1 MVIELEVTD
10 NILACPFCGEKP
22 KRLYGVEND
31 KYWIWC
37 DNDKCLIQPT
47 TPMYKNKG
55 SDIKAWNKR
64 AHFIV

>member
-1 MVIELEVTD
+1 MVIELDVTN
-10 NILACPFCGEKP
+10 NIDDCPFCGGRP
-22 KRLYGVEND
+22 QRLYGVEND

-37 DNDKCLIQPT
+37 NNSKCLIQPT

-64 AHFIV
+64 KTID

>member
-1 MVIELEVTD
+1 MVIVLEATE
-10 NILACPFCGEKP
+10 NIDDCPFCGKRP
-22 KRLYGVEND
+22 QRLYGIEND

-37 DNDKCLIQPT
+37 NNDECLIQPA

-64 AHFIV
+64 KVIK